1 MRKRTSQLAELISTR
16 VTTMSLGKRASPLSH
31 LNRTKI
37 YEETMHEPSQLG
49 KAGQSQ
55 VNRADSPHINR
66 PQNPSLYVYPQF
78 ISTVIERNSSF
89 IRSSMKTEKLTNQPR
104 SQCSPISLVWEGRER
119 ERVETRLLITRRIH
133 LPRLQKARENKTV
146 AANYPFFFFAS
157 FWSLA
162 EKLWGNIL
170 ISFKMQLSLPKCD
183 WILSQLWSFFTFYKS
198 DSAEHSDE
206 VIYFPTDYKI
216 SKSF

>member
-1 MRKRTSQLAELISTR
+1 MRKRTSQLAELISTK
-16 VTTMSLGKRASPLSH
+16 VTTMSLGKRASPLPH
-31 LNRTKI
+31 MNTTKI

-55 VNRADSPHINR
+55 VNRADSPHIINR
-66 PQNPSLYVYPQF
+66 PQKPSLYVYPQF

-104 SQCSPISLVWEGRER
+104 SQCSLISLVWEGR

-133 LPRLQKARENKTV
+133 LPRLQKAWENKTV
-146 AANYPFFFFAS
+146 AANYPLFFAN

-162 EKLWGNIL
+162 EKLWGKIL
-170 ISFKMQLSLPKCD
+170 ICFKMQLSLPKCEYFKPVM
-183 WILSQLWSFFTFYKS
+183 ILFYILQKRFS
-198 DSAEHSDE
+198 WALRLSN
-206 VIYFPTDYKI
+206 VFPYWL
-216 SKSF
+216 

>member
-1 MRKRTSQLAELISTR
+1 MAYALFPHKFFSVLIYMRKRTSQLAELISTR

-37 YEETMHEPSQLG
+37 YEETRHEPSQLG

-104 SQCSPISLVWEGRER
+104 SQCSLISLV
-119 ERVETRLLITRRIH
+119 
-133 LPRLQKARENKTV
+133 
-146 AANYPFFFFAS
+146 
-157 FWSLA
+157 
-162 EKLWGNIL
+162 
-170 ISFKMQLSLPKCD
+170 
-183 WILSQLWSFFTFYKS
+183 
-198 DSAEHSDE
+198 
-206 VIYFPTDYKI
+206 
-216 SKSF
+216 

>member
-31 LNRTKI
+31 LNTTKI

-66 PQNPSLYVYPQF
+66 PQNPLLYVYPQF

-104 SQCSPISLVWEGRER
+104 SQCSLISLVWEGR

-146 AANYPFFFFAS
+146 AANYPFFFLLAS
-157 FWSLA
+157 DHWPRNFEVRFL
-162 EKLWGNIL
+162 
-170 ISFKMQLSLPKCD
+170 FLSKCNF
-183 WILSQLWSFFTFYKS
+183 LCQNATEF
-198 DSAEHSDE
+198 
-206 VIYFPTDYKI
+206 
-216 SKSF
+216 

>member
-16 VTTMSLGKRASPLSH
+16 VTTMSLGKWASPLSH
-31 LNRTKI
+31 LNTTKI

-104 SQCSPISLVWEGRER
+104 SQCSLISLVWEGR

-146 AANYPFFFFAS
+146 AANYPFFFAS

-162 EKLWGNIL
+162 EKLWGKIL

-198 DSAEHSDE
+198 DLAEHSDE

>member
-104 SQCSPISLVWEGRER
+104 SQCSLISLVWEGRER

-146 AANYPFFFFAS
+146 AANYPFFFLLAS
-157 FWSLA
+157 DHWPRNF
-162 EKLWGNIL
+162 
-170 ISFKMQLSLPKCD
+170 
-183 WILSQLWSFFTFYKS
+183 
-198 DSAEHSDE
+198 E
-206 VIYFPTDYKI
+206 VRF
-216 SKSF
+216 

>member
-16 VTTMSLGKRASPLSH
+16 VTTMSFGKRASPLSL
-31 LNRTKI
+31 LNTTKI

-55 VNRADSPHINR
+55 VNRADSPPINR

-78 ISTVIERNSSF
+78 ISTVIEKNSSF

-104 SQCSPISLVWEGRER
+104 SQCSLISLVWEGR

-146 AANYPFFFFAS
+146 AANYPFFFAS
-157 FWSLA
+157 FWSLT
-162 EKLWGNIL
+162 EKLWGKIL
-170 ISFKMQLSLPKCD
+170 ISFKMQLSLPKCER
-183 WILSQLWSFFTFYKS
+183 ILSQLWSFFTFYKS

>member
-37 YEETMHEPSQLG
+37 YEETRHEPSQLG

-104 SQCSPISLVWEGRER
+104 SQCSLISLVWEGR
-119 ERVETRLLITRRIH
+119 ERVETRLLITRRIQ
-133 LPRLQKARENKTV
+133 LPRLQTARENKTV
-146 AANYPFFFFAS
+146 AANYPFFFFFAS
-157 FWSLA
+157 FWPMIGRETLR
-162 EKLWGNIL
+162 
-170 ISFKMQLSLPKCD
+170 
-183 WILSQLWSFFTFYKS
+183 
-198 DSAEHSDE
+198 
-206 VIYFPTDYKI
+206 
-216 SKSF
+216 

>member
-1 MRKRTSQLAELISTR
+1 MSTR
-16 VTTMSLGKRASPLSH
+16 NLYQLSSKKTVHLSVVVWKLKSWQTNLVPSVHWSLS
-31 LNRTKI
+31 
-37 YEETMHEPSQLG
+37 YEKG
-49 KAGQSQ
+49 
-55 VNRADSPHINR
+55 
-66 PQNPSLYVYPQF
+66 
-78 ISTVIERNSSF
+78 
-89 IRSSMKTEKLTNQPR
+89 
-104 SQCSPISLVWEGRER
+104 ER

-146 AANYPFFFFAS
+146 AANYPLFFFFFAS

>member
-55 VNRADSPHINR
+55 VNRADSPHISR

-104 SQCSPISLVWEGRER
+104 SQCSLISLVWEGRER
-119 ERVETRLLITRRIH
+119 ERVETSLLITRRIH

-146 AANYPFFFFAS
+146 AANYPFFFLLAS
-157 FWSLA
+157 DHWPRNF
-162 EKLWGNIL
+162 EV
-170 ISFKMQLSLPKCD
+170 
-183 WILSQLWSFFTFYKS
+183 TF
-198 DSAEHSDE
+198 
-206 VIYFPTDYKI
+206 
-216 SKSF
+216 

>member
-31 LNRTKI
+31 LNTTKI

-55 VNRADSPHINR
+55 VKQADSPHINR
-66 PQNPSLYVYPQF
+66 PQNPLLYVYPQF

-104 SQCSPISLVWEGRER
+104 SQQCSLISLVWEGR

-146 AANYPFFFFAS
+146 AANYPFFFAS

-162 EKLWGNIL
+162 EKLWGKIL
-170 ISFKMQLSLPKCD
+170 ISFKMQL
-183 WILSQLWSFFTFYKS
+183 
-198 DSAEHSDE
+198 
-206 VIYFPTDYKI
+206 
-216 SKSF
+216 